1 MKIRRVRCCRCP
13 WLLILYIPQHVTVC
27 DTLNQRVSMQSSTTY
42 FVSAMCGGPR
52 LGYILDGIVS
62 DFSIRTCLT
71 QISETEVGI
80 QFAQT

>member
-1 MKIRRVRCCRCP
+1 MMKIRRVRCCRCP

-27 DTLNQRVSMQSSTTY
+27 DTLNQRVSCNQVLR
-42 FVSAMCGGPR
+42 VSAMCGGPR